1 MSSAMTIRPDVM
13 EPVSQEDDSNF
24 RMSLQITMEKLV
36 GDAVGNMS
44 ISPSSRDV
52 VLATRNG
59 LFIIDLEAPLNVPRF
74 LPQGGTWDVAD
85 VQWNPH
91 LSRSEYIVSTSS
103 EKLLIWNL
111 YMTGKTSIEHVL
123 RSHYR
128 AITDINWHNT
138 EPDVV
143 VSTGIDSWLWA
154 WDLRA
159 AQKPV
164 MGLCAFGSGG
174 TQVKW
179 NRQDSNLLASSH
191 QNEVLLWD
199 RRKGSLPVSRIRA
212 HTAKIYG
219 IDWVHGRSNEI
230 LTCSLD
236 KSIKLWDTQDVQQ
249 DGGHVPKLN
258 IHTAYPVWRA
268 RDLPFGRGLL
278 SLPQRSETALEMYA
292 YDDPH
297 IPVDVF
303 QGHADVVK
311 EFVWRRGGQDCS
323 DFQLITWSKDK
334 TLRFWPIDAESMHKA
349 GLSTPTQPHRHE
361 APRRE
366 TKVSFSNPPVG
377 NDLPPK
383 LSAPVGHRG
392 ILAEVRAPV
401 PIRPSHANNPKL
413 PLERELAAPQQENN
427 DSSSSR
433 GPSKP
438 IPIAQERG
446 TMTRGHLAGRSAPI
460 TPYGWISSIEFGTKR
475 EGSSG
480 PNNGTES
487 GNVSRVNS
495 ASRPPS
501 VANRSMSLAMSNKQ
515 RNGERR
521 GSQEDD
527 HREGEPGHSLHDEI
541 TSVINKLSTSKV
553 KLEDARDLTKKRKCT
568 FGLHGPWGEGTSV
581 FIRTTFTFPRDYPQ
595 ASYPNGI
602 PRVDMDRTPLIDM
615 PTRAFILRRLRVI
628 REKERPCLEKC
639 LRFLLFGDD
648 EKRDGRRNGI
658 DSESSSD
665 EDMPP
670 STRRNRGTSF
680 SLLRTDKNLAEPRTS
695 QGVFGPNGQ
704 LVCFFPAPPRIVK
717 NAMREISVSP
727 SLASRGP
734 DTAPRLFQSPALLSD
749 AVRRLTDAAQ
759 DRASTT
765 KANNQADDAGNILRI
780 MTNLFTYSQLKSRRV
795 SEHSRPVE
803 DIPASYSLLPQRRSS
818 VLIKDTAGLVGIDAV
833 MASEY
838 TFAVDNPADCC
849 KENADIAKAR
859 GRIDHERIMR
869 ILEAVFTQ
877 GMKSGHAGH
886 VSHSTITRDHRVLA
900 VRVLTKLYQELS
912 QNKDIQ
918 MLAML
923 SALLLRTTASP
934 AFQPHKTPDID
945 TPEYRRAL
953 QHRIS
958 LSPMW
963 SRTSLSPTPVAP
975 PLSSPTSSRGS
986 WSSLF
991 NTNSMRQLMTG
1002 PKTRMPIPLPDGGHV
1017 TRGYPSPNPG
1027 QHRDSSVQRTPPITK
1042 SWSEAPKISSLT
1054 STVTFSSAGHTR
1066 RPTFSQ
1072 VLSAP
1077 RLDPEQKRLN
1087 VHIAFEPPDPL
1098 SLLQKSLRTQ
1108 LLCHVLAY
1116 AEMLLAW
1123 GLPNKRTELLKSV
1136 ERELLSTVMDSAVFD
1151 TAVAGD
1157 RLGCAR
1163 ICEHGVLQSDHDSN
1177 TECAICGGNSRPPT
1191 CSVCRLP
1198 AKGIS
1203 HNCLICGHVTHVSCL
1218 GGRAMHQV
1226 ECATGCGCYC
1236 TFAASEPSASINAGH
1251 LPPPAGV
1258 LRL

>member
-1 MSSAMTIRPDVM
+1 MSSVMTIRPAVLQ
-13 EPVSQEDDSNF
+13 PSSPEDDSNF
-24 RMSLQITMEKLV
+24 RRSLQINMKGLV

-91 LSRSEYIVSTSS
+91 LARSEYIVSTSS

-111 YMTGKTSIEHVL
+111 YMSGKTSIEHVL

-179 NRQDSNLLASSH
+179 NRRDGNLLASSH

-219 IDWVHGRSNEI
+219 IDWAHGRSNEI

-236 KSIKLWDTQDVQQ
+236 KSIKLWDTQDAQQ
-249 DGGHVPKLN
+249 DGDLVPKLT
-258 IHTAYPVWRA
+258 IRTAYPVWRA

-278 SLPQRSETALEMYA
+278 SLPQRSETTLEMYA
-292 YDDPH
+292 YEDPH
-297 IPVDVF
+297 MPMDVF
-303 QGHADVVK
+303 EGHADVVK
-311 EFVWRRGGQDCS
+311 EFVWRRGGPDCS

-334 TLRFWPIDAESMHKA
+334 TLRFWPIDTDSMHVRILA
-349 GLSTPTQPHRHE
+349 

-392 ILAEVRAPV
+392 ILAEVRAPF
-401 PIRPSHANNPKL
+401 PYDHL
-413 PLERELAAPQQENN
+413 RELTELPQETNG
-427 DSSSSR
+427 SSSS
-433 GPSKP
+433 PALSKP

-460 TPYGWISSIEFGTKR
+460 STFGWLSSVEFGTKR

-480 PNNGTES
+480 PGSGVES
-487 GNVSRVNS
+487 GNVSRLNS
-495 ASRPPS
+495 VSRPPS
-501 VANRSMSLAMSNKQ
+501 IVDRSVSLAMSTKQ

-521 GSQEDD
+521 GSQDD
-527 HREGEPGHSLHDEI
+527 HRDGEPAHSLHDEI
-541 TSVINKLSTSKV
+541 TTVINKLSTSKV
-553 KLEDARDLTKKRKCT
+553 KLENAQDLTKKRTCT

-581 FIRTTFTFPRDYPQ
+581 FIRITFTFPRDYPQ
-595 ASYPNGI
+595 ATHPMGT
-602 PRVDMDRTPLIDM
+602 PRVDLDRSPLIDM
-615 PTRAFILRRLRVI
+615 PTRAFILRRLRAI

-639 LRFLLFGDD
+639 LRFLLIGDD
-648 EKRDGRRNGI
+648 EEHVGRRIGM

-680 SLLRTDKNLAEPRTS
+680 SLLRSDKNLAEPRTS

-704 LVCFFPAPPRIVK
+704 LICFFPAPPRIVK
-717 NAMREISVSP
+717 NTMREILVSP
-727 SLASRGP
+727 SLA
-734 DTAPRLFQSPALLSD
+734 SPALLSD
-749 AVRRLTDAAQ
+749 AVRRLTHAAQ
-759 DRASTT
+759 DRDATVTES
-765 KANNQADDAGNILRI
+765 NYQADDAGNILRI
-780 MTNLFTYSQLKSRRV
+780 MTNLSTYSQHKSRRV
-795 SEHSRPVE
+795 SEQSRPME
-803 DIPASYSLLPQRRSS
+803 DIPVNYSLLAQRRSS
-818 VLIKDTAGLVGIDAV
+818 VLIKDTSTLVGIDAT

-838 TFAVDNPADCC
+838 TFAANSPTEWC

-859 GRIDHERIMR
+859 GRIDHERILR
-869 ILEAVFTQ
+869 ILEA
-877 GMKSGHAGH
+877 
-886 VSHSTITRDHRVLA
+886 
-900 VRVLTKLYQELS
+900 
-912 QNKDIQ
+912 DIQ

-923 SALLLRTTASP
+923 SALLLQSTALSRDSHGHIFV
-934 AFQPHKTPDID
+934 ANSNTQKTPNTS
-945 TPEYRRAL
+945 TPEV
-953 QHRIS
+953 S
-958 LSPMW
+958 LSPIW
-963 SRTSLSPTPVAP
+963 PRTSPSPTPVAP

-991 NTNSMRQLMTG
+991 HAGSMRQFMTG
-1002 PKTRMPIPLPDGGHV
+1002 TSSRLVRSSYTADNQVVVRSSQHV
-1017 TRGYPSPNPG
+1017 FRYVT
-1027 QHRDSSVQRTPPITK
+1027 I
-1042 SWSEAPKISSLT
+1042 
-1054 STVTFSSAGHTR
+1054 TFSSAGHPR

-1072 VLSAP
+1072 VLSTP
-1077 RLDPEQKRLN
+1077 RLGPDQKRLN
-1087 VHIAFEPPDPL
+1087 VHIAPEPPDPMS
-1098 SLLQKSLRTQ
+1098 SLLGSLRTQ
-1108 LLCHVLAY
+1108 LQCHVLAY
-1116 AEMLLAW
+1116 AEMLLVW
-1123 GLPNKRTELLKSV
+1123 GLPEKRTELLKSV
-1136 ERELLSTVMDSAVFD
+1136 ERELLSTVFDSAVAAD
-1151 TAVAGD
+1151 C
-1157 RLGCAR
+1157 LGCVR
-1163 ICEHGVLQSDHDSN
+1163 ICGHGVQQSDNDAS
-1177 TECAICGGNSRPPT
+1177 TECVTCGGKTYFPR

-1198 AKGIS
+1198 AKGLS
-1203 HNCLICGHVTHVSCL
+1203 HNCLLCGHVTHITCL
-1218 GGRAMHQV
+1218 RTRAKH
-1226 ECATGCGCYC
+1226 EAACATGCGCYC
-1236 TFAASEPSASINAGH
+1236 VFTAPEAPMANGVRQ
-1251 LPPPAGV
+1251 LPPPQV

>member
-1 MSSAMTIRPDVM
+1 MTIRPDVM

-174 TQVKW
+174 TQTLVYDV
-179 NRQDSNLLASSH
+179 RPLRFAQ
-191 QNEVLLWD
+191 
-199 RRKGSLPVSRIRA
+199 KGSLPVSRIRA

-311 EFVWRRGGQDCS
+311 E
-323 DFQLITWSKDK
+323 
-334 TLRFWPIDAESMHKA
+334 
-349 GLSTPTQPHRHE
+349 
-361 APRRE
+361 
-366 TKVSFSNPPVG
+366 
-377 NDLPPK
+377 
-383 LSAPVGHRG
+383 
-392 ILAEVRAPV
+392 
-401 PIRPSHANNPKL
+401 
-413 PLERELAAPQQENN
+413 
-427 DSSSSR
+427 
-433 GPSKP
+433 
-438 IPIAQERG
+438 
-446 TMTRGHLAGRSAPI
+446 
-460 TPYGWISSIEFGTKR
+460 
-475 EGSSG
+475 
-480 PNNGTES
+480 
-487 GNVSRVNS
+487 
-495 ASRPPS
+495 
-501 VANRSMSLAMSNKQ
+501 
-515 RNGERR
+515 
-521 GSQEDD
+521 
-527 HREGEPGHSLHDEI
+527 I

-615 PTRAFILRRLRVI
+615 PTRAFILRRLRAI

-934 AFQPHKTPDID
+934 QDLIVSYVVTDIALPDA
-945 TPEYRRAL
+945 R
-953 QHRIS
+953 
-958 LSPMW
+958 
-963 SRTSLSPTPVAP
+963 RTSSVLSHFV
-975 PLSSPTSSRGS
+975 
-986 WSSLF
+986 
-991 NTNSMRQLMTG
+991 TG
-1002 PKTRMPIPLPDGGHV
+1002 FLV
-1017 TRGYPSPNPG
+1017 E
-1027 QHRDSSVQRTPPITK
+1027 SVQ
-1042 SWSEAPKISSLT
+1042 
-1054 STVTFSSAGHTR
+1054 H
-1066 RPTFSQ
+1066 
-1072 VLSAP
+1072 
-1077 RLDPEQKRLN
+1077 
-1087 VHIAFEPPDPL
+1087 
-1098 SLLQKSLRTQ
+1098 
-1108 LLCHVLAY
+1108 
-1116 AEMLLAW
+1116 
-1123 GLPNKRTELLKSV
+1123 
-1136 ERELLSTVMDSAVFD
+1136 
-1151 TAVAGD
+1151 
-1157 RLGCAR
+1157 
-1163 ICEHGVLQSDHDSN
+1163 
-1177 TECAICGGNSRPPT
+1177 
-1191 CSVCRLP
+1191 
-1198 AKGIS
+1198 
-1203 HNCLICGHVTHVSCL
+1203 
-1218 GGRAMHQV
+1218 
-1226 ECATGCGCYC
+1226 
-1236 TFAASEPSASINAGH
+1236 
-1251 LPPPAGV
+1251 
-1258 LRL
+1258 